1 MAEYGQGLIPDEEFF
16 GDVWDSLIGTGEH
29 MARGMGGMAWGGLRG
44 LTAPLRG
51 ADAEE
56 EVRAGMEQFASDEE
70 PNIPTQRTMGL
81 LGDIFTPIDEGLQDA
96 GGWVAEKTG
105 SPGAGTAFYTGMNAL
120 LMLANPTKLTGSGL
134 IGAAKAANPAVRTL
148 TGGAVKD
155 IVSPVAKFVTPKGR
169 YSMMNPAMGQ
179 LIARQQ
185 LPGARAG
192 TVQSSKSTMPRKPED
207 ILDDTGLHEKG
218 AYGWYND
225 KGGVGFQ
232 VKYLESIGKQAEADK
247 LRQSAAK
254 ASKEGI
260 NIPDWANTKI
270 MRKINNIYKQV
281 GGIRGAMHFPK
292 ARHLMEM
299 FKTGAWRNP
308 GTEFS
313 STQNLWLRENYG
325 ITGNVYNELE
335 RLRHIVS
342 RADDQLRAV
351 EAEGLPGK
359 GSNFYRDRSGNEVHP
374 ETPKQ
379 GNKAG
384 QPLEINEVRTA
395 ALENFHAQ
403 IAYNRSILE
412 KFNPGDPRLKNLTP
426 ENLDRYMAPNNKIM
440 TAVEMEGPKGAQAI
454 VEMLDLQN
462 APFTKD
468 MQMSLIRGG
477 DYGAPG
483 INWEG
488 LIQNHLTPSLI
499 KELGESR
506 VNVNLSSKPFFMK
519 SVHNELLS
527 AKASPDYIT
536 PIREIMTETP
546 LIGEKA
552 LLDAIGNT
560 SKLDRSHAKGNLK
573 VDDDWVSI
581 SQPLRTN
588 DTLLATITVRA
599 FFNRKDPSKGFYVLS
614 DRMRQGVGVKSI
626 DTMLDAGSDT
636 SRIYFDVRPFEHQ
649 GPLSVPSVMT
659 RMDDMHKV
667 DSGTFEGGAK
677 AGQQRPV
684 KLMGTKELQEN
695 VMKGTQFSDAPD
707 NLMMS
712 HMFGKGLHETPG
724 KFMSQYRDRMTNR
737 FPRAANIMASKLP
750 AGIYQQSLF
759 DERERLR

>member
-29 MARGMGGMAWGGLRG
+29 MARGIGGMAWGGLRG
-44 LTAPLRG
+44 LTAPIRG

-56 EVRAGMEQFASDEE
+56 EVRAGMEQFASDEA
-70 PNIPTQRTMGL
+70 PDIPTQRTMGL

-120 LMLANPTKLTGSGL
+120 LMMANPTKLTGTGL
-134 IGAAKAANPAVRTL
+134 IGAAKAASPAVRTL

-155 IVSPVAKFVTPKGR
+155 IVSPVSKFVTPKGR
-169 YSMMNPAMGQ
+169 YSMLEPAMGQ

-185 LPGARAG
+185 LPGAHPG
-192 TVQSSKSTMPRKPED
+192 MVQSSKSTLPLKSAD
-207 ILDDTGLHEKG
+207 ILDDTGLHQKG
-218 AYGWYND
+218 VYGWYRD
-225 KGGVGFQ
+225 KGGVDEQ
-232 VKYLESIGKQAEADK
+232 VKYLESVGKQADADK
-247 LRQSAAK
+247 LRASAAK
-254 ASKEGI
+254 AAEEGI
-260 NIPDWANTKI
+260 PFLPEWANRGVINKI
-270 MRKINNIYKQV
+270 DNIYKKV

-313 STQNLWLRENYG
+313 KTQNLWLRENYG

-335 RLRHIVS
+335 RLRHIVK
-342 RADDQLRAV
+342 RADDQRKAS
-351 EAEGLPGK
+351 PNKGK
-359 GSNFYRDRSGNEVHP
+359 GTYLDR
-374 ETPKQ
+374 Q
-379 GNKAG
+379 GNPIIKEGSAN
-384 QPLEINEVRTA
+384 QMTINDVRQA

-440 TAVEMEGPKGAQAI
+440 TAVEMEGQKGAQAI
-454 VEMLDLQN
+454 AELLGLPD
-462 APFTKD
+462 APLFGEK
-468 MQMSLIRGG
+468 GV
-477 DYGAPG
+477 
-483 INWEG
+483 NWEG
-488 LIQNHLTPSLI
+488 LIHNHLTPGLL

-506 VNVNLSSKPFFMK
+506 VNVNISSKPFFMK
-519 SVHNELLS
+519 SVKNELLGE
-527 AKASPDYIT
+527 KASPDYIT

-546 LIGEKA
+546 LIGERA

-573 VDDDWVSI
+573 VDDDWISI

-599 FFNRKDPSKGFYVLS
+599 FFNRRDPSKGFYVLS
-614 DRMRQGVGVKSI
+614 DRMRQGVGIKAI

-636 SRIYFDVRPFEHQ
+636 SRIYFDVRPFEKQ
-649 GPLSVPSVMT
+649 GRLSTPSALH

-667 DSGTFEGGAK
+667 DPGVYGPKAKK
-677 AGQQRPV
+677 AGQPKRV
-684 KLMGTKELQEN
+684 KVMKAPELQKQ
-695 VMKGTQFSDAPD
+695 VMEGMRFSDAPK
-707 NLMMS
+707 NLMLS
-712 HMFGKGLHETPG
+712 HMFGRGP
-724 KFMSQYRDRMTNR
+724 RMTNR